1 MNQLKDILSKIP
13 AVALLAAYALYLGY
27 DYYEFTH
34 DASSPLIQKQSQV
47 DDAKKQ
53 SLDMQDKI
61 KKAKEFYANLETRR
75 GELRALALQLNELKA
90 TLSESLDLGVFIGT
104 VVKEADKVGL
114 QVQGIK
120 PSELKESEYYT
131 EQSFD
136 MGFHGFYVQLLVLLD
151 HLAGLERI
159 IRVDKFTI
167 RSSSPA
173 TAQYVDL
180 EGTLQLKTY
189 RYKGTDAD
197 KLGTSDTPSSTG
209 PSSAPATTAK
219 PPIAST
225 STPTGIGTATGGGTA
240 PAATNQ
246 APPPSQTAPSNSV
259 NTANPVMK
267 QMTPPNPS
275 HLTSPSNSA
284 PGTTAATGGKS

>member
-13 AVALLAAYALYLGY
+13 VVALLAAYALYLGY

-34 DASSPLIQKQSQV
+34 DASSPLIQKQTQV

-53 SLDMQDKI
+53 TLDMQDKI
-61 KKAKEFYANLETRR
+61 KKAKEFYANLESRR

-90 TLSESLDLGVFIGT
+90 TLSESLDLGAFIGT
-104 VVKEADKVGL
+104 VIKEADRVGL

-131 EQSFD
+131 EQAFD

-167 RSSSPA
+167 KSSSPA
-173 TAQYVDL
+173 TSQYVDL

-197 KLGTSDTPSSTG
+197 KLGASDTPSS
-209 PSSAPATTAK
+209 SAPSTTAK
-219 PPIAST
+219 TPIAST
-225 STPTGIGTATGGGTA
+225 STPTGTGTATGGSGTA

-246 APPPSQTAPSNSV
+246 TPPPSQTAPKQ
-259 NTANPVMK
+259 AN
-267 QMTPPNPS
+267 
-275 HLTSPSNSA
+275 PSNSA
-284 PGTTAATGGKS
+284 PGSTAATGGKS